1 MAKFE
6 VNNVSI
12 STLLGYVDDGT
23 IAIPEIQRPF
33 VWDTTKVRDLIDS
46 LYREYPVGY
55 IITWKSPDVKL
66 KDGTSSEGKQIL
78 IDGQQ
83 RITALTAALLGRG
96 VLDNNYKKKRIKIA
110 FNIINEEFQTN
121 NPAIEKQEDWIPDIS
136 EFMRNG
142 NINIFKFVNEYS
154 EKFNIDPNIVNE
166 CIAKLQAIK
175 NISIGRIE
183 LGSTLDIETVT
194 EIFVRINS
202 AGVVLSQADFAMSKI
217 SVNEEYHGNDI
228 RKAIDYFCHFAK
240 TPSDYDNIKQNDVS
254 FSQKDIF
261 NKIIWIKDKADN
273 LYLPNYTDV
282 LRVAF
287 TYKFKRGKLQDLVS
301 LLSGRDFETREYR
314 DDIIEDSYRKLFE
327 GVRAF
332 VDQTNFERFLMIF
345 KSAGIIDESLIR
357 SRSVVNFGYILFL
370 LLKEKGVRPDV
381 IERIVKR
388 WLVMSIITQR
398 YTSSPESQFDV
409 DVRRINEA
417 EDIVQYIEEELA
429 RQLND
434 GFWSGILVENFNTS
448 VASSPY
454 WKIYLAAQITLNES
468 AFLSKD
474 MKVRTL
480 VENRGDVHH
489 IFPKDYL
496 QKNGKN
502 SRVLYNQIANFAL
515 IQTET
520 NLQITN
526 KAPNVYMAEV
536 MMQCNTKEATIGSIL
551 DREVLEEN
559 LRINCIPQG
568 FSKMSIENFDDFL
581 KQRRILMAQKN
592 KRILLFAINSSF
604 GITLKHPTLAVGF

>member
-83 RITALTAALLGRG
+83 RITALTAALLGRE

-110 FNIINEEFQTN
+110 FNILKEEFQTN

-136 EFMRNG
+136 EFMRDG
-142 NINIFKFVNEYS
+142 NINIFKFVYEYS

-166 CIAKLQAIK
+166 RIVKLQAIK

-217 SVNEEYHGNDI
+217 SVNEEYRGNDI

-417 EDIVQYIEEELA
+417 ENIVQYIEEELA

-434 GFWSGILVENFNTS
+434 GFWNGILVENFNTS

-581 KQRRILMAQKN
+581 KQRRILMAQKI
-592 KRILLFAINSSF
+592 KEYYYSL
-604 GITLKHPTLAVGF
+604 

>member
-6 VNNVSI
+6 VNNVSV
-12 STLLGYVDDGT
+12 STLLGYVSDGT

-83 RITALTAALLGRG
+83 RITALTAALLGEE
-96 VLDNNYKKKRIKIA
+96 VLDSNYKKKRIKIA
-110 FNIINEEFQTN
+110 FNIQTEEFQTN
-121 NPAIEKQEDWIPDIS
+121 NPAIEKQDDWISDIS
-136 EFMRNG
+136 EFMKNG
-142 NINIFKFVNEYS
+142 NINMFEFINNYAS
-154 EKFNIDPNIVNE
+154 KFNMDPNVVNQR
-166 CIAKLQAIK
+166 INKLQSIK

-183 LGSTLDIETVT
+183 LGSMLDIETVT

-217 SVNEEYHGNDI
+217 SVNEKYEGNDI
-228 RKAIDYFCHFAK
+228 RKTIDYFCHFAK
-240 TPSDYDNIKQNDVS
+240 TPVDYDNIRNNDVE
-254 FSQKDIF
+254 FSNKDIF
-261 NKIIWIKDKADN
+261 NKIIWIKDKNED
-273 LYLPNYTDV
+273 LYLPSYVDV

-314 DDIIEDSYRKLFE
+314 EDIVEDSYVKLYD
-327 GVRAF
+327 GVKAF
-332 VDQTNFERFLMIF
+332 VSQTNFERYVMIL
-345 KSAGIIDESLIR
+345 KSAGIIDDSLVR
-357 SRSVVNFGYILFL
+357 SQNVLNFGYILYL
-370 LLKEKGVRPDV
+370 LLREKGTSPE
-381 IERIVKR
+381 IISKLVKR
-388 WLVMSIITQR
+388 WVIMSIITQR
-398 YTSSPESQFDV
+398 YTSSPESQFDL
-409 DVRRINEA
+409 DIRRLNEA
-417 EDIVQYIEEELA
+417 EDIVQYVNDELD
-429 RQLND
+429 RRLND
-434 GFWSGILVENFNTS
+434 TFWDSILVENFNTS

-454 WKIYLAAQITLNES
+454 WKTYLIAQISLNDT

-480 VENRGDVHH
+480 VEGRGDVHH

-496 QKNGKN
+496 QKHGKDN
-502 SRVLYNQIANFAL
+502 RSVYNQIANFAL

-536 MMQCNTKEATIGSIL
+536 NAQCETGNVTIGSIDNEKML
-551 DREVLEEN
+551 KEN
-559 LRINCIPQG
+559 LKTNCIPSS
-568 FSKMSIENFDDFL
+568 FNTMTVDDFEEFL
-581 KQRRILMAQKN
+581 KQRRKLMAN
-592 KRILLFAINSSF
+592 KIKDYYYSL
-604 GITLKHPTLAVGF
+604 

>member
-83 RITALTAALLGRG
+83 RITALTAALLGRE

-136 EFMRNG
+136 KFMRNG

-166 CIAKLQAIK
+166 RIAKLQAIK

-417 EDIVQYIEEELA
+417 ENIVQYIEEELA

-434 GFWSGILVENFNTS
+434 GFWNGILVENFNTS

-581 KQRRILMAQKN
+581 KQRRILMAQKI
-592 KRILLFAINSSF
+592 KEYYYSL
-604 GITLKHPTLAVGF
+604 